1 MQISDPV
8 SNVFWMY
15 GKERYWIHME
25 KCVCEFGKKVE
36 GWNKELEWKLLE
48 KVQVLLLVYTY
59 NKSIAYKQF

>member
-1 MQISDPV
+1 
-8 SNVFWMY
+8 
-15 GKERYWIHME
+15 ME

-59 NKSIAYKQF
+59 NKSIAYKQFLKLRK